1 MKNPKTLKKTQV
13 GLVFPE
19 KPRFFPTLRL
29 RYQMSGYL
37 SGFWI
42 WYPARHWIWCPS
54 GYWIWYNIPDIRL
67 CITLPVIND
76 YNIGSLLP
84 SIELYNK
91 LMELLANTLSSLWTA
106 CQTGYQNCIS
116 LRVIKNVEIQNRI
129 HEYRIHTTFMSP
141 FVQFN
146 KDKLAKVAEYK
157 WGDKKAIPIH
167 PFPLL
172 IIILMY
178 KYRKKLQP
186 SFNKKLSIPG
196 YSWWDVPPL
205 WRPWFKSWLSSS
217 SSSRWFLPYRNI
229 WLNHWW

>member
-84 SIELYNK
+84 SIEL
-91 LMELLANTLSSLWTA
+91 MELLANTLSSLWTA

-116 LRVIKNVEIQNRI
+116 LRVIKNVEIRNRI
-129 HEYRIHTTFMSP
+129 HEYRIHVNFMPP
-141 FVQFN
+141 FVQFEQGQTSQISRVQMRRQKGN
-146 KDKLAKVAEYK
+146 
-157 WGDKKAIPIH
+157 PH
-167 PFPLL
+167 PPFSASD
-172 IIILMY
+172 Y
-178 KYRKKLQP
+178 
-186 SFNKKLSIPG
+186 N
-196 YSWWDVPPL
+196 
-205 WRPWFKSWLSSS
+205 
-217 SSSRWFLPYRNI
+217 PYV
-229 WLNHWW
+229 